1 MLSRV
6 GGILMRKRTLAGV
19 CAILAVIVLVALG
32 FAGMA
37 VPLGLYPFAIF
48 LVLGPLLMIPL
59 NLLNQRLL
67 AWHKARGRDIEEEE
81 RYEIEE
87 VDMVSLRPR
96 LENTSTSGNQH
107 QHLPIL
113 FR

>member
-1 MLSRV
+1 
-6 GGILMRKRTLAGV
+6 MRKRTLAGV

-32 FAGMA
+32 FAGVA
-37 VPLGLYPFAIF
+37 VPFALYPFAIF
-48 LVLGPLLMIPL
+48 LVLAPLLMIPL
-59 NLLNQRLL
+59 NRLNKRLL

-96 LENTSTSGNQH
+96 PENSSTLGNQH
-107 QHLPIL
+107 QHLPSL